1 MEKEMK
7 RSRIAL
13 SVLLALGISP
23 QAGAADLL
31 DIYHAAQSQDA
42 VFASARASR
51 QAGQEKL
58 TQGRALLL
66 PSVNLN
72 ANTTHND
79 ITTDYPP
86 ISVPG
91 FGSGLSTLFPTN
103 QKYNSHG
110 YGATVTQPLF
120 REQNWAAY
128 NQSELQVAISEAQF
142 KLAEQDVILRS
153 AQTYFDVLI
162 AQDTVQLNAAQKT
175 AISQQLEQAKRN
187 FEVGTATITDTYE
200 AQARYDLIVSQEL
213 EAANNLEIKRR
224 TLQQLVN
231 ANVSDLNVL
240 GNAFKMENPEPADV
254 QKWVDDAQHGNYQI
268 IQAQAAYEL
277 AEKEVDRNRG
287 GHLPTVDLVANYN
300 KNTNVGAGGL
310 TPLDSR
316 TTTVGIQL
324 NLPLFQGGATQSKW
338 REAEANREKAKQDLE
353 NTRRNV
359 ELQTRQAYLG
369 VANGIAQ
376 VQALQQAL
384 KSSESLLEA
393 SKLGQQVGV
402 RTSLDVLNAQQQ
414 LYSTRRDLYQAQ
426 YNYLVSQLRLKAAAG
441 TLNEADLGMVNL
453 ALH

>member
-1 MEKEMK
+1 MEKAMK
-7 RSRIAL
+7 FSKIAA
-13 SVLLALGISP
+13 SVLLALGASP
-23 QAGAADLL
+23 LAGAADLIE
-31 DIYHAAQSQDA
+31 IYHAAQSQDA
-42 VFASARASR
+42 VFASARAAQ

-58 TQGRALLL
+58 TQGRSLLL

-72 ANTTHND
+72 ANTTNNNVA
-79 ITTDYPP
+79 TTYATPSP
-86 ISVPG
+86 FVQ
-91 FGSGLSTLFPTN
+91 SGTMN
-103 QKYNSHG
+103 YNTHG
-110 YGATVTQPLF
+110 YGATLVQPLF
-120 REQNWAAY
+120 REQNWAVY
-128 NQSELQVAISEAQF
+128 NQSELQVVISEAQF

-175 AISQQLEQAKRN
+175 AIAQQLEQAKRN

-200 AQARYDLIVSQEL
+200 AQARYDLIVAQEVA
-213 EAANNLEIKRR
+213 AANNLEIKRR

-231 ANVSDLNVL
+231 ANVNDLNVL
-240 GNAFKMENPEPADV
+240 GQEFKMDPPTPADV

-268 IQAQAAYEL
+268 VQAQAAYEL

-287 GHLPTVDLVANYN
+287 GHLPTVDLVATYGKNYA
-300 KNTNVGAGGL
+300 TGGMFGA
-310 TPLDSR
+310 TDTR
-316 TTTVGIQL
+316 TTTVGVQL
-324 NLPLFQGGATQSKW
+324 NMPLFQGGATQSKW
-338 REAEANREKAKQDLE
+338 READANREKSKQDME

-369 VANGIAQ
+369 VVNGIAQ

-384 KSSESLLEA
+384 KSSESLLRA
-393 SKLGQQVGV
+393 SKLGQEVGV

-441 TLNEADLGMVNL
+441 SLGEEDLGRVNM

>member
-1 MEKEMK
+1 MEQAMK
-7 RSRIAL
+7 LSKIAM
-13 SVLLALGISP
+13 SVMLALGI
-23 QAGAADLL
+23 QAQAQAADLL

-42 VFASARASR
+42 VFASARASQ

-58 TQGRALLL
+58 TQGRSLLL
-66 PSVNLN
+66 PNVSLN
-72 ANTTHND
+72 ANTTKND
-79 ITTDYPP
+79 VTSTYA
-86 ISVPG
+86 PG
-91 FGSGLSTLFPTN
+91 FPFSSGN
-103 QKYNSHG
+103 QKYNTHG
-110 YGATVTQPLF
+110 YGATLVQPLF
-120 REQNWAAY
+120 REQNWAMY
-128 NQSELQVAISEAQF
+128 NQSELQVAISDAQF

-187 FEVGTATITDTYE
+187 FEVGTSTVTDTYE

-213 EAANNLEIKRR
+213 ASASNLEIKRR
-224 TLQQLVN
+224 TLQQLTN
-231 ANVSDLNVL
+231 ANVDQLNVL
-240 GNAFKMENPEPADV
+240 GKAFKMETPEPVDV
-254 QKWVDDAQHGNYQI
+254 QKWVDDAQHGNYQV

-277 AEKEVDRNRG
+277 SDQEVARNRG
-287 GHLPTVDLVANYN
+287 GHLPTVDLVATYN
-300 KNTNVGAGGL
+300 KNTAGGGML
-310 TPLDSR
+310 GASDTRS
-316 TTTVGIQL
+316 TTVGVQL

-338 REAEANREKAKQDLE
+338 READANREKAKQDLE
-353 NTRRNV
+353 TARRNV

-369 VANGIAQ
+369 VVNGIAQ

-384 KSSESLLEA
+384 KSSESLLDA

-441 TLNEADLGMVNL
+441 TLAEADLGRVNM

>member
-1 MEKEMK
+1 MK
-7 RSRIAL
+7 LSRMAL
-13 SVLLALGISP
+13 SILLALGVSP
-23 QAGAADLL
+23 LAGAADLL

-42 VFASARASR
+42 VFASARAAQ

-58 TQGRALLL
+58 TQGRSLLL
-66 PSVNLN
+66 PNVNLN
-72 ANTTHND
+72 ANTTNNNV
-79 ITTDYPP
+79 TTTYATPMPP
-86 ISVPG
+86 LIN
-91 FGSGLSTLFPTN
+91 SGTM
-103 QKYNSHG
+103 KYNTHG
-110 YGATVTQPLF
+110 YGVTLVQPLF

-128 NQSELQVAISEAQF
+128 SESELQVAITEAQF
-142 KLAEQDVILRS
+142 KLAEQDVIVRS

-200 AQARYDLIVSQEL
+200 AQARYDLIVAQEL

-231 ANVSDLNVL
+231 ADVSDLNVL
-240 GNAFKMENPEPADV
+240 GKAFKMENPEPADV
-254 QKWVDDAQHGNYQI
+254 QKWVENARHDNYQI
-268 IQAQAAYEL
+268 AMAQAAYEL

-287 GHLPTVDLVANYN
+287 GHLPTVDLVATTG
-300 KNTNVGAGGL
+300 KNTATGGMFGA
-310 TPLDSR
+310 TDTR
-316 TTTVGIQL
+316 TTTVGVQL
-324 NLPLFQGGATQSKW
+324 NLALFQGGAIQSKW

-369 VANGIAQ
+369 VVSGIAQ

-384 KSSESLLEA
+384 KSSESLLDA

-414 LYSTRRDLYQAQ
+414 LYSTRRDLYQAAI
-426 YNYLVSQLRLKAAAG
+426 QLPGQSTAFEGGGGHAG
-441 TLNEADLGMVNL
+441 
-453 ALH
+453 